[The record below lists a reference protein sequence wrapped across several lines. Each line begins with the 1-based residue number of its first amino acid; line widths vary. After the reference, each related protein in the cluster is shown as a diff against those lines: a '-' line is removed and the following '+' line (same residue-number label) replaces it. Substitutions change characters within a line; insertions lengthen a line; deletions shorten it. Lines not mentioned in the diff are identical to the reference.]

1 MAKTAEPKLESSR
14 PLTWDTA
21 MQAAIKRLGLVPA
34 PIVLSS
40 KVEKKFVESEK
51 SKR

>member
-1 MAKTAEPKLESSR
+1 MSTEPKLESSR
-14 PLTWDTA
+14 PLRWDSS